1 MLHSDKK
8 RDCSIS
14 EVYSALRERVSGLQ
28 DKRREVVSELVVDG
42 LLVPSGSILSFPHLS
57 FQEFLAAKDLI
68 ELKPDRANQR
78 LDAFLKG
85 DDWWR
90 EVLIFYVSF
99 NDKPNEM
106 EEWIKS
112 GVARALP
119 KALDQIVWS
128 RAVDLCKVILTNFP
142 SFRLSSDTRRL
153 LGWPSE
159 SAFKLGQAKKTS
171 ATGPR
176 TVSR

>member
-1 MLHSDKK
+1 M
-8 RDCSIS
+8 
-14 EVYSALRERVSGLQ
+14 
-28 DKRREVVSELVVDG
+28 DG
-42 LLVPSGSILSFPHLS
+42 LLVPTASVLSFPHLS

-68 ELKPDRANQR
+68 ELTPDRANQR

-90 EVLIFYVSF
+90 EVLVFYVSF
-99 NDKPNEM
+99 HDKPNEM

-112 GVARALP
+112 GVVRALP
-119 KALDQIVWS
+119 KTTAEIVWS

-153 LGWPSE
+153 LGWPAE
-159 SAFKLGQAKKTS
+159 SAFKLGQAKRGS